1 LEKSIRFEQQSL
13 RDLEHVGMCLTSAGL
28 AYSHGTAFCTW
39 KKRIRFER
47 QSLRDVEHV
56 GMNPQL
62 LLSVLVDFFTSLGC
76 NQTKKMNEEVRVV
89 LFLLIAFFP
98 HIHACL
104 CTVCKS

>member
-76 NQTKKMNEEVRVV
+76 NQTKK
-89 LFLLIAFFP
+89 
-98 HIHACL
+98 
-104 CTVCKS
+104 K